1 MLIRTRIGVSL
12 DGFVSTRDG
21 RPAVLAMPGF
31 DGGALYGF
39 PEFQQTLG
47 AVVMGRT
54 TFEPALGA
62 PRWPWGDLPVYVLT
76 SHALP
81 SGTPEHV
88 VACTNGPADLVAR
101 LRAAKLDGDVHLVG
115 GPLTIQAFLELGA
128 LDRLGL
134 LLLPIVLG
142 EGLPFAPHGTAP
154 SAFELESEHRF
165 PDGTLELVYSAAAG

>member
-1 MLIRTRIGVSL
+1 MLIRTRMGVSL
-12 DGFVSTRDG
+12 DGFVATRDG

-31 DGGALYGF
+31 DGGSLYDF
-39 PEFQQTLG
+39 PAFQQTLG

-54 TFEPALGA
+54 TFEPTVGA

-76 SHALP
+76 SHPLP
-81 SGTPEHV
+81 TGTPEHV
-88 VACTNGPADLVAR
+88 VACTDGPAELVER
-101 LRAAKLDGDVHLVG
+101 LRAAKLDGDVQLVG
-115 GPLTIQAFLELGA
+115 GPLTVQAFLELGA

-142 EGLPFAPHGTAP
+142 EGLPFSPHGTAQ
-154 SAFELESEHRF
+154 SAFELEREQRY